1 MTISFPSKSWTLKF
15 LDRYH
20 AILDQ
25 SHKNK
30 YSTVVYCLSKPQKM
44 EGRERNAMSNSTTMH
59 GSPQDRAVLGKRPS
73 WETSTVGLKKG
84 QTVSKTLVSTISEWK
99 DCMQKKLSFRCEKTC
114 LNQIFQF
121 AELFT
126 TLTENH
132 IMFVE
137 VKLECKVL
145 ARCEEKS

>member
-1 MTISFPSKSWTLKF
+1 
-15 LDRYH
+15 
-20 AILDQ
+20 
-25 SHKNK
+25 
-30 YSTVVYCLSKPQKM
+30 M

-132 IMFVE
+132 SMFVE
-137 VKLECKVL
+137 VKLESKVL
-145 ARCEEKS
+145 ARSEEKS

>member
-1 MTISFPSKSWTLKF
+1 MTISYPSKSWTLEF

-20 AILDQ
+20 ANLMNITKTNILRL
-25 SHKNK
+25 
-30 YSTVVYCLSKPQKM
+30 CIALSKPQNM

-145 ARCEEKS
+145 ARSEEKS